1 MSDLPDWVRRSMEEF
16 ERELEAHP
24 PLGPPVDDP
33 FVIEFFT
40 NQCRRELVLARDDL
54 DRARARYDQAVCDAR
69 TLGYSWGEIG
79 SLLGVSRQQL
89 HRRFSRK
96 TL

>member
-1 MSDLPDWVRRSMEEF
+1 MEEF

-33 FVIEFFT
+33 VVIEFFT
-40 NQCRRELVLARDDL
+40 NRCRRELGLARDDL
-54 DRARARYDQAVCDAR
+54 DRARVRYDQAVCDAR
-69 TLGYSWGEIG
+69 RLGYSWGEIG

-89 HRRFSRK
+89 HRRFRRR